1 MKKQSVLSENEKLH
15 CTHPQFYPSPRP
27 HSTAAHPSCAE
38 DGLHS
43 KNHHQSTMGAPPSRG
58 RAARLEALCTPG
70 KTPLHL
76 KTPGAQKPR
85 KRETFRRHNLHF
97 ALYFYS
103 KLTKIRPSKQ
113 QATVKQQASRA
124 SMHSESLDF
133 MYLKSRGFR
142 VQGAASATSLFTPR
156 GANAAWCHLSFRRSN
171 PARSVALA
179 AEVGFRGLPHEQKRT
194 SAIQQAPLSLFH
206 TCLAGCRCRKQ
217 TWESEKHGQ
226 RSAR

>member
-103 KLTKIRPSKQ
+103 KLTNIRPSKQ

-124 SMHSESLDF
+124 SMHSESLD
-133 MYLKSRGFR
+133 S
-142 VQGAASATSLFTPR
+142 
-156 GANAAWCHLSFRRSN
+156 
-171 PARSVALA
+171 
-179 AEVGFRGLPHEQKRT
+179 EVFVLEQVCSK
-194 SAIQQAPLSLFH
+194 LCFV
-206 TCLAGCRCRKQ
+206 
-217 TWESEKHGQ
+217 
-226 RSAR
+226 